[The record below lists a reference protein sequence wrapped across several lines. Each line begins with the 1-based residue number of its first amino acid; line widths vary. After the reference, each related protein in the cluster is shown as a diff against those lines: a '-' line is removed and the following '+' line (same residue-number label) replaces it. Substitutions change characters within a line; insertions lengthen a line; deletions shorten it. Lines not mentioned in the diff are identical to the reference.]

1 MGQKVHP
8 LALRLGYTKNWRSL
22 WFAERRDYAR
32 NVQEDYKIRKYIKEK
47 FVQAAVS
54 MIVIERL
61 ADQIKVRIHTARPGV
76 IIGRRGADIDRLR
89 AELKDITKKD
99 MDKIIVD
106 IQEIKN
112 PNVDAQLVSQSVA
125 FQLEKRVAFRRAMKR
140 AIETARQNGAKGIK
154 IRCAGRLGGAE
165 MARTEKYHEGKV
177 PLQTLRADIDY
188 GFSEAVT
195 TYGLLG
201 VKVWIYKGD
210 VIKDH
215 EEIEA
220 QAQAATQQPVQAQA
234 PAQAPAEPVVDQAVV
249 PPPAAAAV

>member
-22 WFAERRDYAR
+22 WFAERREFS
-32 NVQEDYKIRKYIKEK
+32 NNIKEDYKIRQYIRKK
-47 FVQAAVS
+47 FIQAAVS
-54 MIVIERL
+54 LVVVERL
-61 ADQIKVRIHTARPGV
+61 AEQIKVRIHTARPGV

-99 MDKIIVD
+99 MDKIVID

-112 PNVDAQLVSQSVA
+112 PNCDAQLVAQGIA

-140 AIETARQNGAKGIK
+140 SIEQARMSGAKGIK

-165 MARTEKYHEGKV
+165 LARTEKYYEGKI
-177 PLQTLRADIDY
+177 PLQTFRADIDY
-188 GFSEAVT
+188 GFAEAST

-210 VIKDH
+210 VIKDQ
-215 EEIEA
+215 EEI
-220 QAQAATQQPVQAQA
+220 QAQAAVALA
-234 PAQAPAEPVVDQAVV
+234 PAQPAAPAAT
-249 PPPAAAAV
+249 AA

>member
-22 WFAERRDYAR
+22 WFAERGDYSR
-32 NVQEDYKIRKYIKEK
+32 NIKEDYKIREYIKAK
-47 FVQAAVS
+47 FIQAAVS

-112 PNVDAQLVSQSVA
+112 PNLDAQLVAQSVC

-140 AIETARQNGAKGIK
+140 AIETSRQSGAKGIK
-154 IRCAGRLGGAE
+154 IRAAGRLGGAE
-165 MARTEKYHEGKV
+165 MARTEKYHEGKI

-188 GFSEAVT
+188 GFAEAKT

-220 QAQAATQQPVQAQA
+220 QAAAAMA
-234 PAQAPAEPVVDQAVV
+234 PAT
-249 PPPAAAAV
+249 PAAPVAPIAPIKEDTNVVNA

>member
-22 WFAERRDYAR
+22 WFAERRDFAK
-32 NVQEDYKIRKYIKEK
+32 NIKEDYKIRVYIRKK
-47 FVQAAVS
+47 FLQAAVS

-61 ADQIKVRIHTARPGV
+61 AEQIKVRIHTARPGV

-89 AELKDITKKD
+89 AELKDITNKD
-99 MDKIIVD
+99 MDKIVVD

-112 PNVDAQLVSQSVA
+112 PNCDAQLVAQGVA
-125 FQLEKRVAFRRAMKR
+125 FQMEKRVAFRRAMKR
-140 AIETARQNGAKGIK
+140 AIETSRQSGAKGIK

-165 MARTEKYHEGKV
+165 MARTEKYYEGKI

-188 GFSEAVT
+188 GFAEALT
-195 TYGLLG
+195 AYGIIG

-210 VIKDH
+210 VIKDQ

-220 QAQAATQQPVQAQA
+220 QA
-234 PAQAPAEPVVDQAVV
+234 
-249 PPPAAAAV
+249 AAAAQAAAPEQATDPKVVTV

>member
-8 LALRLGYTKNWRSL
+8 LVLRLGYTKNWRSL
-22 WFAERRDYAR
+22 WFAKKGDFA
-32 NVQEDYKIRKYIKEK
+32 NNINQDFKIRKFIREK
-47 FVQAAVS
+47 FDQAAVS
-54 MIVIERL
+54 MIIIERL

-89 AELKDITKKD
+89 SELKDITGKD
-99 MDKIIVD
+99 MDKIVVD

-112 PNVDAQLVSQSVA
+112 PNIDAQLVAQGVA

-140 AIETARQNGAKGIK
+140 AIEQSRAAGAKGIK

-188 GFSEAVT
+188 GFAEAKT

-201 VKVWIYKGD
+201 IKVWIYKGD
-210 VIKDH
+210 VIKDQ
-215 EEIEA
+215 EEMEA
-220 QAQAATQQPVQAQA
+220 K
-234 PAQAPAEPVVDQAVV
+234 
-249 PPPAAAAV
+249 AAAATATTTPQAQEQSSAARE

>member
-22 WFAERRDYAR
+22 WFAERKDYAK
-32 NVQEDYKIRKYIKEK
+32 NIKEDYKIRQYIKKK

-61 ADQIKVRIHTARPGV
+61 SEQIKVRIHTARPGV

-89 AELKDITKKD
+89 AELKDITQKD
-99 MDKIIVD
+99 MDKIVVD

-112 PNVDAQLVSQSVA
+112 PNVDAQLVAQSVA

-140 AIETARQNGAKGIK
+140 AIEQSRAAGAKGIK

-165 MARTEKYHEGKV
+165 MARTEKYYEGKI

-188 GFSEAVT
+188 GFTEALT

-201 VKVWIYKGD
+201 IKVWIYKGD

-220 QAQAATQQPVQAQA
+220 QAQAATQAATQQQ
-234 PAQAPAEPVVDQAVV
+234 QGQQE
-249 PPPAAAAV
+249 PAAAPAAGA

>member
-22 WFAERRDYAR
+22 WYAERGEFAK
-32 NVQEDYKIRKYIKEK
+32 NIKEDYKIRKYINEK
-47 FVQAAVS
+47 FKQAAVS
-54 MIVIERL
+54 LIVIERL
-61 ADQIKVRIHTARPGV
+61 AEQIKIRIHSARPGV

-89 AELKDITKKD
+89 SDLGDITKKE
-99 MDKIIVD
+99 IQVD

-112 PNVDAQLVSQSVA
+112 PSIDAQLVAQSIA

-140 AIETARQNGAKGIK
+140 AMEQSRAAGAKGIK
-154 IRCAGRLGGAE
+154 IRCSGRLGGAE
-165 MARTEKYHEGKV
+165 MARTEKYYEGKV

-188 GFSEAVT
+188 GFAEALT

-210 VIKDH
+210 VIKDQ

-220 QAQAATQQPVQAQA
+220 LAQQAQSVPQVETQPSSI
-234 PAQAPAEPVVDQAVV
+234 
-249 PPPAAAAV
+249 PAAQEV

>member
-1 MGQKVHP
+1 VGQKVHP

-22 WFAERRDYAR
+22 WFAQRREFAD
-32 NVQEDYKIRKYIKEK
+32 NIKQDFKIRAYIREK
-47 FVQAAVS
+47 FEQAAVS

-61 ADQIKVRIHTARPGV
+61 AETVKVRIHTARPGV
-76 IIGRRGADIDRLR
+76 IIGRRGADIDKLR
-89 AELKDITKKD
+89 AELKSITKKD
-99 MDKIIVD
+99 MDKIVID

-112 PNVDAQLVSQSVA
+112 PNLDAQLVAQAVA
-125 FQLEKRVAFRRAMKR
+125 FQLQKRVAFRRAMKR
-140 AIETARQNGAKGIK
+140 AIEQSRQSGAKGIK

-188 GFSEAVT
+188 GFCEAKT

-215 EEIEA
+215 EEI
-220 QAQAATQQPVQAQA
+220 QAKA
-234 PAQAPAEPVVDQAVV
+234 
-249 PPPAAAAV
+249 AAAAVVQPAAPATPAAPVVAAV